1 MKNKMKIKLTLL
13 LICISIVPLIILF
26 SLYIKN
32 TYDFYKTQRKGMAFT
47 EIEKAAYKANT
58 AFSEIDELVSSLIY
72 SQYDNEY
79 CIQSISAQENEK
91 SELTDIERLQ
101 NYREFKYVCSNLIQN
116 NQYAEAVYLFNKN
129 GSNYIYTKGKDYFL
143 ETDYKESTWYKQI
156 EENGLYKMMTFWSSS
171 NKRVTGK
178 YYLEIRPV
186 SNDRGEKLSYIAV
199 VCNTDFL
206 NEMDN
211 EILDDFIMIINEQG
225 DIQYEAGNDIQ
236 NTGKTAQINKNDQ
249 SFTERKNGEYVF
261 SELGINNWKIVSK
274 YNLGE
279 LGTLYKNNIINL
291 VLVIAVCIIF
301 IIFLV
306 LIIEKYFIDPIVRL
320 SYIMV
325 QVPEQN
331 IKNKDKKYKE
341 RTDEIGVLYNQ
352 FYEMI
357 NKINILIKEQ
367 YISQINFLKEKLNGL
382 MSQINSHF
390 LFNTLE
396 SINCLADLDGDK
408 RISLLSISLGDMLH
422 YSMDFEK
429 SEETLESEMKNIKT
443 YIKIQEIRFENSIR
457 VIENIPDKLKNC
469 IVLKFMLQPIV
480 ENAVEHGLIDV
491 ENDWWIKISAEEL
504 GEKLVIRIEN
514 GGEYIPSERL
524 EKIRKKIEGINEHL
538 DQDSD
543 LKLKRGHNIGLE
555 NIQRRIHIVYSRAY
569 GLNIFNRE
577 KGGVRVEITLPL
589 KYS

>member
-1 MKNKMKIKLTLL
+1 MKNRMKVKLTLL

-32 TYDFYKTQRKGMAFT
+32 TYDFYKNQRKGMAIT
-47 EIEKAAYKANT
+47 EIEKAAYKADT

-72 SQYDNEY
+72 SQYDDEY
-79 CIQSISAQENEK
+79 CIQSISAQENTK
-91 SELTDIERLQ
+91 SEMTDIERLN

-143 ETDYKESTWYKQI
+143 ETDYKESAWYKQM
-156 EENGLYKMMTFWSSS
+156 EENNLYKMMTFWSSS

-211 EILDDFIMIINEQG
+211 EILEDLIMITNEMG
-225 DIQYEAGNDIQ
+225 DIQYETGKEIQ
-236 NTGKTAQINKNDQ
+236 NTEKSG
-249 SFTERKNGEYVF
+249 RYVF
-261 SELGINNWKIVSK
+261 SELGINDWKIVSK

-279 LGTLYKNNIINL
+279 LDTLYKNNIVNL
-291 VLVIAVCIIF
+291 VMVIVICIIF
-301 IIFLV
+301 IILLV
-306 LIIEKYFIDPIVRL
+306 MIIEKYFIDPIVRL

-408 RISLLSISLGDMLH
+408 RISLMSKSLGDMLH

-457 VIENIPDKLKNC
+457 VIENIPDKLNNC

-514 GGEYIPSERL
+514 GGEYIPPERL

-538 DQDSD
+538 DQDPD